1 MTNFLKS
8 TIAAVI
14 LAVAGVHAHAGP
26 VRESLS
32 ASDTRG
38 EISFRSVGAH
48 ASRRDI
54 RAVGKLELDAEI
66 SGTISFP
73 GVFGTNASA
82 ANKVP
87 AVVLMHGSNGPN
99 KSVKAWAD
107 YLNGIG
113 VATFTLDYFTGR
125 GIQKTME
132 DQSQIGQIVP
142 AIDALLALRLLASHP
157 FIDAQRIAVMG
168 FSKGGTSAQVAS
180 FKVMNELVLGKESPL
195 QFAGHLAFYG
205 GCAAAAQTTGAP
217 ILMLVGEAE
226 DYIPLANCRHA
237 YKVMKMK
244 GANIQLVTYPG
255 AYHGFDTGN
264 KIVFHPNFQTTAAC
278 RSVEDYDS
286 GRFYVPNSANPMQA
300 VGREDM
306 LRHPCDRQQRGAHTG
321 GDPAAARAAKDE
333 VTRFVKTYLQ
343 R

>member
-1 MTNFLKS
+1 MTNSLKS
-8 TIAAVI
+8 AIAAVI
-14 LAVAGVHAHAGP
+14 VAVVGVHAHAGQA
-26 VRESLS
+26 RESLS
-32 ASDTRG
+32 AGDTRG

-48 ASRRDI
+48 AARREV
-54 RAVGKLELDAEI
+54 RAAGKLELDAEI

-73 GVFGTNASA
+73 GLLGTNASA

-99 KSVKAWAD
+99 KSVRAWAD

-113 VATFTLDYFTGR
+113 VATFMLDYFTGR

-132 DQSQIGQIVP
+132 DQSQLSQIVP
-142 AIDALLALRLLASHP
+142 ATDALLALRLLASHP

-180 FKVMNELVLGKESPL
+180 FKVMNELVLGKDSPL

-205 GCAAAAQTTGAP
+205 GCTAAARTTGAP

-237 YKVMKMK
+237 YELMKVK
-244 GANIQLVTYPG
+244 GADIKLVTYPG
-255 AYHGFDTGN
+255 AHHGFDTGN

-278 RSVEDYDS
+278 RSVEDFDS
-286 GRFYVPNSANPMQA
+286 GKFYVPNSANPMQA
-300 VGREDM
+300 VGRDDM
-306 LRHPCDRQQRGAHTG
+306 LRYPCDRQRRGAHTG
-321 GDPAAARAAKDE
+321 GNPAAARAAKDE
-333 VTRFVKTYLQ
+333 VTSFVKTYLL